1 MRRILLLFLSAFA
14 VMTAM
19 ADGNVIEIWTVA
31 QLKAL
36 RDNVNLQSGNDT
48 YAGKTVKLMTDLT
61 ISDNTW
67 VPIGLDN
74 DTHSFQGTF
83 DGQGYTITLTGVT
96 GNTAVLGV
104 FGYVGSSGVI
114 KNLKVAGSIANTE
127 TGSTTYTG
135 GIAGNN
141 YGTIQQCANLANIT
155 GRYDVGGIAGENRGT
170 ITNCYNQGNI
180 GGTGSETTSKFLGGI
195 VGDNQSPGTIT
206 YCYAKCDI
214 EDEGTKGGIVA
225 NNNGTV
231 SNCSFDVTLY
241 NTSNKLTDST
251 TLTGN
256 ALKSD
261 LDNSIWTFTD
271 GQLPELTVIKN
282 KIIRLGNTIDNSS
295 IITAYNGQTN
305 TVELSGRTL
314 NKGKW
319 NTLCLPFS
327 LSSAQITNVFG
338 AGTLVKT
345 LSSYTNNGTTV
356 TISFTTANSIE
367 AGKPYIVMPTIDIT
381 NPVSFTG
388 VTIDETINNVTDG
401 DATFKGNYAPVDLTA
416 DDKKKLFLASNML
429 YYPTGSVTVKPFR
442 AYFELTDPVPTASGA
457 PNLVIDFGETT
468 GVGELRTENRRIENS
483 FYDLQGRR
491 LNGKPTQKGIYI
503 HHGKKEVLK

>member
-1 MRRILLLFLSAFA
+1 MFFTLLGLLLFTNVSADPTKVLYAEFSTDYKT
-14 VMTAM
+14 MTIKYGEAPSG
-19 ADGNVIEIWTVA
+19 AETYTNGNSWT
-31 QLKAL
+31 
-36 RDNVNLQSGNDT
+36 NVT
-48 YAGKTVKLMTDLT
+48 YKTVNIIVDGSCASYDGTRMNHLFYDFPLLET
-61 ISDNTW
+61 ISGLTNLNTNS
-67 VPIGLDN
+67 VESMRSMFEGCPELTSLDLS
-74 DTHSFQGTF
+74 SFNTSNVTDMNSMFSGCTKLE
-83 DGQGYTITLTGVT
+83 TIYVSRGWTTTNVT
-96 GNTAVLGV
+96 SSNNMFAGCSNL
-104 FGYVGSSGVI
+104 VGE
-114 KNLKVAGSIANTE
+114 N
-127 TGSTTYTG
+127 GSTLSGFNVDYAH
-135 GIAGNN
+135 I
-141 YGTIQQCANLANIT
+141 
-155 GRYDVGGIAGENRGT
+155 D
-170 ITNCYNQGNI
+170 
-180 GGTGSETTSKFLGGI
+180 GGTG
-195 VGDNQSPGTIT
+195 NPGYFTE
-206 YCYAKCDI
+206 K
-214 EDEGTKGGIVA
+214 
-225 NNNGTV
+225 
-231 SNCSFDVTLY
+231 
-241 NTSNKLTDST
+241 
-251 TLTGN
+251 
-256 ALKSD
+256 
-261 LDNSIWTFTD
+261 NS
-271 GQLPELTVIKN
+271 
-282 KIIRLGNTIDNSS
+282 IIRLGNNIDNSS
-295 IITAYNGQTN
+295 IITAFDGLTN
-305 TVELSGRTL
+305 AKVELIGHTL

-442 AYFELTDPVPTASGA
+442 AYFELTSDVPTASGA

>member
-1 MRRILLLFLSAFA
+1 
-14 VMTAM
+14 MTAM

-36 RDNVNLQSGNDT
+36 RDNVNQQSGNDT

-83 DGQGYTITLTGVT
+83 DGQGYTITLTVT
-96 GNTAVLGV
+96 RDYGVLGV

-127 TGSTTYTG
+127 TGSTTYTYTG

-170 ITNCYNQGNI
+170 ITNCYNQGYI

-241 NTSNKLTDST
+241 KTSSKLSGSKA
-251 TLTGN
+251 LTGN
-256 ALKSD
+256 ALKND

-314 NKGKW
+314 NKDKW
-319 NTLCLPFS
+319 NTLCVPFTIS
-327 LSSAQITNVFG
+327 NPAAVFG
-338 AGTLVKT
+338 TGVKVKT
-345 LSSYTNNGTTV
+345 LSGYTNNGSTV
-356 TISFTTANSIE
+356 TISFTDAATID
-367 AGKPYIVMPTIDIT
+367 AGKPYIVLLPDGANDMV
-381 NPVSFTG
+381 NPQFTG
-388 VTIDETINNVTDG
+388 VTISNAALQNVAVTG
-401 DATFKGNYAPVDLTA
+401 ATFKGNYAPVPLSANDT
-416 DDKKKLFLASNML
+416 KKLFLANNML

-442 AYFELTDPVPTASGA
+442 AYFELTSDVPTASGA

-503 HHGKKEVLK
+503 HNGKLEVLK